1 MTRTPESMAP
11 SATADEIQAAIQQ
24 QLLAHGFY
32 SPVELLLATN
42 RLGYDDY
49 RAWRRG
55 DRRTLD
61 ALLRDGVEA
70 ARTFLEEAHAWV
82 RGLHLEAEAAPL
94 LGTDKYGGVELKAS
108 ANPALDNLLH
118 VEYRRDVD
126 RAQPDLFLDGAQAH
140 VQNQLIEA
148 ITARDAAASGVK
160 LRQLASLDAGHWAID
175 HAVALIDALQAG
187 PPEQP
192 EAARQRLDAI
202 ENRWLPA
209 ASSLLRA
216 GARDFLSPLWRDVG
230 RALEGIPF
238 ASSDAKGHAS
248 WAYLNG
254 LDWSNVKRT
263 ILEVPDWE
271 SEPLLQS
278 WLALA
283 RWRLAEYRDAMR
295 SWFALCWRFPAHFA
309 ECVES
314 STFPNSTLQLAWKE
328 AQDLDIDPAITPA
341 WFPAWLLIGHSGIAK
356 TMRPC
361 GGASGPER
369 AFDHLVALR
378 RGHSDREDLDHR
390 RALKELHPG
399 LLGVYLASLD
409 D

>member
-1 MTRTPESMAP
+1 MTRMLDSTPA
-11 SATADEIQAAIQQ
+11 SAITEVQAAIQQ
-24 QLLAHGFY
+24 QLSTHGFY

-61 ALLRDGVEA
+61 ALLRDGVEE
-70 ARTFLEEAHAWV
+70 ARTFLEEADAWV
-82 RGLHLEAEAAPL
+82 RGLHLEAEAAAL
-94 LGTDKYGGVELKAS
+94 LGTDKHAGVELKAS
-108 ANPALDNLLH
+108 ANPGLDNLLH

-126 RAQPDLFLDGAQAH
+126 RAQPDLFLDGAQAQ

-148 ITARDAAASGVK
+148 ITARDAAVSGVK
-160 LRQLASLDAGHWAID
+160 LRQLATLDAGHWAID
-175 HAVALIDALQAG
+175 HAVALIDALQAA
-187 PPEQP
+187 PLEQP
-192 EAARQRLDAI
+192 KEARQRLDAI

-230 RALEGIPF
+230 RALEGVPF
-238 ASSDAKGHAS
+238 ASGDAKGHAS

-254 LDWSNVKRT
+254 LDWSSVKRT
-263 ILEVPDWE
+263 ILEEHWE
-271 SEPLLQS
+271 SEPLLQT
-278 WLALA
+278 WLARA
-283 RWRLAEYRDAMR
+283 RWRLAEYREAMR
-295 SWFALCWRFPAHFA
+295 LWFALCWHFPAHFA

-314 STFPNSTLQLAWKE
+314 STFPNSSLQRAWEE
-328 AQDLDIDPAITPA
+328 AQDQDLDPPITPP
-341 WFPAWLLIGHSGIAK
+341 WFPAWLLIGHPGIAR
-356 TMRPC
+356 TIGPC
-361 GGASGPER
+361 GGTSGPER

-378 RGHSDREDLDHR
+378 RGISDREDLDHR
-390 RALKELHPG
+390 RALHDIHPD
-399 LLGVYLASLD
+399 LLGRYLASLD

>member
-1 MTRTPESMAP
+1 MLESTPA
-11 SATADEIQAAIQQ
+11 SAIADEVQAAIQQ
-24 QLLAHGFY
+24 QLSTHGFY

-61 ALLRDGVEA
+61 SLLRDGVAE
-70 ARTFLEEAHAWV
+70 ARTLLEEADAWV
-82 RGLHLEAEAAPL
+82 RGLHLEAESASL
-94 LGTDKYGGVELKAS
+94 LGTDKHAGVELKAS
-108 ANPALDNLLH
+108 ANPELDNLLH

-126 RAQPDLFLDGAQAH
+126 RAQPDLFLDGAQAQ
-140 VQNQLIEA
+140 VQNQLIDA
-148 ITARDAAASGVK
+148 ITARDAAASGDKV
-160 LRQLASLDAGHWAID
+160 RQLASLDAGHWAID
-175 HAVALIDALQAG
+175 HAEALIDALQAA
-187 PPEQP
+187 PLDHPEQ
-192 EAARQRLDAI
+192 ARQRLDVI

-216 GARDFLSPLWRDVG
+216 GARDFLSPIWRDVG
-230 RALEGIPF
+230 RALEGVPF
-238 ASSDAKGHAS
+238 ESHDAKGHAS

-263 ILEVPDWE
+263 ILDVQNWE
-271 SEPLLQS
+271 SEPLLQT

-283 RWRLAEYRDAMR
+283 RWRLAEYREAMR
-295 SWFALCWRFPAHFA
+295 SWFALCWHFPAHFA

-314 STFPNSTLQLAWKE
+314 STFPNSSLQRAWEE
-328 AQDLDIDPAITPA
+328 AKNQDLDPPITPP
-341 WFPAWLLIGHSGIAK
+341 WLPAWLLTGYPGIAR
-356 TMRPC
+356 TVGPC

-378 RGHSDREDLDHR
+378 RDLSDREDLDHR
-390 RALKELHPG
+390 RALKDLHPD
-399 LLGVYLASLD
+399 LLGHYLASLD

>member
-1 MTRTPESMAP
+1 MLESTPA
-11 SATADEIQAAIQQ
+11 SAIADEVQAAIQQ
-24 QLLAHGFY
+24 QLSTHGFY

-61 ALLRDGVEA
+61 SLLRDGVAE
-70 ARTFLEEAHAWV
+70 ARTLLEEADAWV
-82 RGLHLEAEAAPL
+82 RGLHLEAESASL
-94 LGTDKYGGVELKAS
+94 LGTDKHAGVELKAS
-108 ANPALDNLLH
+108 ANPELDNLLH

-126 RAQPDLFLDGAQAH
+126 RAQPDLFLDGAQAQ
-140 VQNQLIEA
+140 VQNQLIDA
-148 ITARDAAASGVK
+148 ITARDAAASGDKV
-160 LRQLASLDAGHWAID
+160 RQLASLDAGHWAID
-175 HAVALIDALQAG
+175 HAEALIDALQAA
-187 PPEQP
+187 PLDHPEQ
-192 EAARQRLDAI
+192 ARQRLDVI

-216 GARDFLSPLWRDVG
+216 GARDFLSPIWRDVG
-230 RALEGIPF
+230 RALEGVPF
-238 ASSDAKGHAS
+238 ESHDAKGHAS

-263 ILEVPDWE
+263 ILDVQNWE
-271 SEPLLQS
+271 SEPLLQT

-283 RWRLAEYRDAMR
+283 RWRLAEYREAMR
-295 SWFALCWRFPAHFA
+295 SWFALCWHFPAHFA

-314 STFPNSTLQLAWKE
+314 STFPNSSLQRAWEE
-328 AQDLDIDPAITPA
+328 AKNQDLDPPITPP
-341 WFPAWLLIGHSGIAK
+341 WLPAWLLTGYPGIAR
-356 TMRPC
+356 TVGPC

-378 RGHSDREDLDHR
+378 RDLSDREDLDHR
-390 RALKELHPG
+390 RALKDLHPD
-399 LLGVYLASLD
+399 LLGRYLASLD

>member
-1 MTRTPESMAP
+1 MTRIPESMTP
-11 SATADEIQAAIQQ
+11 SATTDEVQAAIQQ
-24 QLLAHGFY
+24 QLSTHGFY

-55 DRRTLD
+55 DRGTLD
-61 ALLRDGVEA
+61 GLLRDGVAE
-70 ARTFLEEAHAWV
+70 ARTLLEEADAWV

-94 LGTDKYGGVELKAS
+94 LGTDGHAGVELKAS
-108 ANPALDNLLH
+108 ANPELDNLLH

-126 RAQPDLFLDGAQAH
+126 RAQPDLFLDGAQAQ

-160 LRQLASLDAGHWAID
+160 LRQLAKLDAGHWAID
-175 HAVALIDALQAG
+175 HAVALIGALQA
-187 PPEQP
+187 PALEQP
-192 EAARQRLDAI
+192 EEARQRLDAI

-230 RALEGIPF
+230 RALEDAPF
-238 ASSDAKGHAS
+238 ASGDAKGHAS

-254 LDWSNVKRT
+254 LDWSSAKRT
-263 ILEVPDWE
+263 ILEVPEWDC
-271 SEPLLQS
+271 EPLLHT

-283 RWRLAEYRDAMR
+283 RWRLAEYREAMR

-314 STFPNSTLQLAWKE
+314 TTFPNSSLQRAWKE
-328 AQDLDIDPAITPA
+328 AQDQDLDPAITPA
-341 WFPAWLLIGHSGIAK
+341 WFPAWLLVGHPGIAR
-356 TMRPC
+356 TMGPC
-361 GGASGPER
+361 GGTSDPER
-369 AFDHLVALR
+369 AYDHLVALR
-378 RGHSDREDLDHR
+378 RGISDREDLDHR
-390 RALKELHPG
+390 RALKDLHTD
-399 LLGVYLASLD
+399 LLGRYLASLD